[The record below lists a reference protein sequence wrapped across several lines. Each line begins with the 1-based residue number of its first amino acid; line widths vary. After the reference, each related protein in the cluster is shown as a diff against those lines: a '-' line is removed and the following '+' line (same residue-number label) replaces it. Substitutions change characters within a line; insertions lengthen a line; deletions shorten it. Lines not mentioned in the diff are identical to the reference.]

1 MNAMNDDTAYFA
13 TTLILLCLAK
23 LDRFYHPALGLPVG
37 VGPRRRGIA
46 LAESHNAARLL
57 S

>member
-13 TTLILLCLAK
+13 TTLIFLCLAK
-23 LDRFYHPALGLPVG
+23 LDRFYHPALGLSAG
-37 VGPRRRGIA
+37 VGPRRRGIT
-46 LAESHNAARLL
+46 LAGSHNAARLL